1 MIKAVFDG
9 RKVKKDM
16 YREIKSDMILFTGK
30 NHNSD
35 HVQAGLIGSGTP
47 DDVGDMLTSVMRVL
61 GQSMQEDPAMAYLR
75 TIGSVGDFLTN
86 LIDEAKDPDTKKH
99 LENERARLTVLLLE
113 GMKQYDKKAAK

>member
-16 YREIKSDMILFTGK
+16 YREIKNDMILFIGK

-35 HVQAGLIGSGTP
+35 HTQAGLIGSGTP
-47 DDVGDMLTSVMRVL
+47 DDVGDMLTSAMRVL
-61 GQSMQEDPAMAYLR
+61 ARSMDEEPHLSYLR

-86 LIDEAKDPDTKKH
+86 LIDEVKDPETVKR

-113 GMKQYDKKAAK
+113 GMKAHTEGTSK

>member
-16 YREIKSDMILFTGK
+16 YREIKNDMILFTGK
-30 NHNSD
+30 NHNSID
-35 HVQAGLIGSGTP
+35 MQAGLIGSGTP
-47 DDVGDMLTSVMRVL
+47 DDVGDMLTAAMRVL
-61 GQSMQEDPAMAYLR
+61 AQSMQEDPLMAYLR

-86 LIDEAKDPDTKKH
+86 LIDEAKDPETVRQ